1 LFNVEEEGNKKRED
15 FFLNCIKDANNF
27 EQAISTLK
35 CHTFTDMTNKKK
47 NYCCPR
53 RDGTTNAA
61 RPIRTTIQ
69 ISLKKEL
76 DLDKVLTYPLT
87 PVPLSLCPLD
97 GTICKRPKSALMTL
111 LEKYEQSEPPQDG
124 DVVIYDG

>member
-1 LFNVEEEGNKKRED
+1 LYNISTGEAAPEHIKNFLFNVEEEENKKRED
-15 FFLNCIKDANNF
+15 FFLNCIKDPNNF

-76 DLDKVLTYPLT
+76 DLDKCHCLCVPLT
-87 PVPLSLCPLD
+87 APFAKD
-97 GTICKRPKSALMTL
+97 
-111 LEKYEQSEPPQDG
+111 QNQH
-124 DVVIYDG
+124 